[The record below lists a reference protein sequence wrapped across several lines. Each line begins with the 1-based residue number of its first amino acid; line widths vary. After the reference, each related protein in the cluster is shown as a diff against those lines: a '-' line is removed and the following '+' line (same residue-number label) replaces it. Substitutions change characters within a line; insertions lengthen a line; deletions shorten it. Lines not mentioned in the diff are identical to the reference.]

1 MSTSN
6 LLLSVHGVS
15 LCSQASLGLSILLPQ
30 APNQQQAQAST
41 SIPAHSLLSLLE
53 PRVDPGSLRRL
64 TKCLSSECEGAV
76 QRMIGEEVS
85 LLFSAL
91 ETEHRAPESSVLTVM
106 PPSACR
112 LLGVLLCSCKGPLC
126 PSSQG
131 TENIL
136 CADHSSPMSTG
147 MQKGPTKGFSV
158 LSLLSPLSHSRS
170 QDPADS
176 VGLYNSVNNET
187 SQGWGW
193 NRLKSRSPVQF
204 L

>member
-136 CADHSSPMSTG
+136 CGFFKIWSVALVQNSIDRRQLRFLTVFKHS
-147 MQKGPTKGFSV
+147 
-158 LSLLSPLSHSRS
+158 
-170 QDPADS
+170 
-176 VGLYNSVNNET
+176 ET
-187 SQGWGW
+187 FTYIQ
-193 NRLKSRSPVQF
+193 
-204 L
+204 